1 MPVGAPEGRVSEG
14 GLDYAFLQHMGHD
27 SAQQKVHQRMYLAF
41 FEGCSRVIDLGCGNG
56 EFVEMLGERG
66 IDAVGVDAD
75 PEMVRH
81 MRERGTPVVERDVMA
96 YMADLPA
103 LSIDGVF
110 AAHLVEH
117 LPYRAVLQLAR
128 DAYRALRPGG
138 VIVLVAPDPRSL
150 YAHLEMFYRHFGHVG
165 FYDPRLLCFF
175 LEQGGFVATEYG
187 SNASPVH
194 PASPLL
200 GLPEIE
206 PVEVS
211 LPVWEKGPLHRLLR
225 GLRMAIAYLF
235 LNPYLDRIDAN
246 FRHLKQLMSAV
257 DRPFECYARARK
269 PGTEDGMPGTA

>member
-1 MPVGAPEGRVSEG
+1 VSTG
-14 GLDYAFLQHMGHD
+14 GLDYAFLQYMGHD
-27 SAQQKVHQRMYLAF
+27 SAQQKVHQRIYLDF
-41 FEGCSRVIDLGCGNG
+41 FAGCSRVVDLGCGNG
-56 EFVEMLGERG
+56 EFVEMLSERG

-75 PEMVRH
+75 PEMVR
-81 MRERGTPVVERDVMA
+81 RLQERGTPVVEQDVLA
-96 YMADLPA
+96 YMAGLPA

-117 LPYRAVLQLAR
+117 LPYRAVLQLVQ

-138 VIVLVAPDPRSL
+138 TIVLVAPDPRSL
-150 YAHLEMFYRHFGHVG
+150 YAHLEMYYQHFGHVG

-175 LEQGGFVATEYG
+175 LEQAGFAAAEYG

-194 PASPLL
+194 PESPLL

-206 PVEVS
+206 PVEVH
-211 LPVWEKGPLHRLLR
+211 LPVWKKGPLHRLLR
-225 GLRMAIAYLF
+225 SLRMAVAYLF

-246 FRHLKQLMSAV
+246 FRHLKQLMSAI

-269 PGTEDGMPGTA
+269 PETADGTPGPA

>member
-1 MPVGAPEGRVSEG
+1 MSKG

-27 SAQQKVHQRMYLAF
+27 SAQQKVHQRMYLDF
-41 FEGCSRVIDLGCGNG
+41 FAGCSRVVDLGCGNG
-56 EFVEMLGERG
+56 EFVEMLNERG
-66 IDAVGVDAD
+66 VDAVGVDAD
-75 PEMVRH
+75 PEMVH
-81 MRERGTPVVERDVMA
+81 HLRERGTAVVEQDVLA

-117 LPYRAVLQLAR
+117 LPYEAVLHLVR
-128 DAYRALRPGG
+128 DAYRALQPGG
-138 VIVLVAPDPRSL
+138 AIVLVAPDPRSL
-150 YAHLEMFYRHFGHVG
+150 YAHLEMYYQHFGHVS

-175 LEQGGFVATEYG
+175 LEQVGFVAAEYG
-187 SNASPVH
+187 SNASLVH

-206 PVEVS
+206 PVEVY
-211 LPVWEKGPLHRLLR
+211 LPVWKKGPLHRLLR
-225 GLRMAIAYLF
+225 SLRMAVARFL

-269 PGTEDGMPGTA
+269 PKTEGGVPGVA